1 MPDAPT
7 PTPTL
12 PLAGIRVVEFSHMVM
27 GPSCGMILG
36 DLGADV
42 IKVEPVGGDKTRALP
57 GAAAGFFRTFNR
69 NKTSLAVD
77 LNDPEGLAAVHRL
90 VDTADVVLEN
100 FRPGMMARYGLDHAS
115 LAVKNPRIVCL
126 SLKGFLPGPYEKRTA
141 LDEVVQMM
149 AGLAYMTGPSGRP
162 LRAGSSVN
170 DIMGGMF
177 GVIGILAA
185 LRIRDATGRGQE
197 IQSGLFETCV
207 LLSAQHMQQFAVT
220 GEAPP
225 PFPERIAAFS
235 IYDTFEVKDG
245 EQIFLGAV
253 SDMQWRTFCTAFGF
267 DDLLADPRLDGNT
280 RRCLARDWMLP
291 EIRRRL
297 AAYSKAE
304 IADLFERNGLPYA
317 PINRPEELFDDPH
330 LTASGGLVP
339 IVTETG
345 GETRV
350 PLLPLTLDGRRL
362 GPRMALPPIGAQSAA
377 LLAEL
382 GYSAA
387 DIDRLAA
394 AGVIATPA
402 AGQDAEAERLAS

>member
-1 MPDAPT
+1 MSDSKLPGT
-7 PTPTL
+7 ETL
-12 PLAGIRVVEFSHMVM
+12 PLAGLRVVEFSHMVM
-27 GPSCGMILG
+27 GPACGMILG
-36 DLGADV
+36 DLGAEV
-42 IKVEPVGGDKTRALP
+42 IKVEPVTGDKTRELP

-69 NKTSLAVD
+69 NKTSFAVD
-77 LNDPEGLAAVHRL
+77 LNDPDGLAAVHRL
-90 VDTADVVLEN
+90 VATADVVLEN
-100 FRPGMMARYGLDHAS
+100 FRPGLMAKYGLDYAS
-115 LAVKNPRIVCL
+115 LSAGNPRIIGL

-185 LRIRDATGRGQE
+185 LRIRDATGRGQD

-207 LLSAQHMQQFAVT
+207 LLAAQHMQQYAVT

-245 EQIFLGAV
+245 EQIFLGVV
-253 SDMQWRTFCTAFGF
+253 SDMQWRIFCDAFGF
-267 DDLLADPRLDGNT
+267 ADLLADPLLEGNT
-280 RRCLARDWMLP
+280 KRCLARDWMLP

-297 AAYSKAE
+297 AAYGKAE
-304 IADLFERNGLPYA
+304 IAGIFERNGLPYA
-317 PINRPEELFDDPH
+317 PICRPEELFDDPH
-330 LTASGGLVP
+330 LNRSGGLAP
-339 IVTETG
+339 ITTETG
-345 GETRV
+345 GETRI

-362 GPRMALPPIGAQSAA
+362 GPRMALPPVGAQSTA

-382 GYSAA
+382 GYGEAE
-387 DIDRLAA
+387 IERLLAA
-394 AGVIATPA
+394 GIVACPGTSMPS
-402 AGQDAEAERLAS
+402 RLP

>member
-1 MPDAPT
+1 MSDATT
-7 PTPTL
+7 PNL

-27 GPSCGMILG
+27 GPTCGMILG

-42 IKVEPVGGDKTRALP
+42 IKVEPVTGDKTRALP

-69 NKTSLAVD
+69 NKKSLAVD
-77 LNDPEGLAAVHRL
+77 LNSPDGLAAVHRL

-100 FRPGMMARYGLDHAS
+100 FRPGLMARYGLDYAS
-115 LAVKNPRIVCL
+115 LQARNPRIINL

-149 AGLAYMTGPSGRP
+149 AGLAYMTGPTGRP

-177 GVIGILAA
+177 GVIGIMAA
-185 LRIRDATGRGQE
+185 LRTREATGRGQD
-197 IQSGLFETCV
+197 IQSGLYETCV

-253 SDMQWRTFCTAFGF
+253 SDVQWRTFCTAFGF

-280 RRCLARDWMLP
+280 KRCLARDWMLP

-304 IADLFERNGLPYA
+304 IAELFERNGLPYA

-330 LTASGGLVP
+330 LNQSGGLAT
-339 IVTETG
+339 IATETG
-345 GETRV
+345 GEARV
-350 PLLPLTLDGRRL
+350 PLLPLTLDGQRL
-362 GPRMALPPIGAQSAA
+362 GPRMALPQVGAQSAA

-382 GYSAA
+382 GYTPAE
-387 DIDRLAA
+387 IDRLLA
-394 AGVIATPA
+394 AGVVADPA
-402 AGQDAEAERLAS
+402 DGPKAEAGKERLAS